1 WAAASGFFCGM
12 MFSTKETCII
22 AFGAMLA
29 ALFLTRISLK
39 KPIQK
44 DDVPVIPKISHLL
57 VFLGTGALV
66 SLVLYSSFF
75 QNPKGILDS
84 VLAFGTY
91 FGRAGDAG
99 FHSHPFYYYVKML
112 VFSQYGNGPVW
123 SEALVLLLALVGCY
137 AAFQPSPHRESSPF
151 FLRFLAF
158 YTLLSTAVYSL
169 IPYKTPWNMLP
180 FYIGFILLAG
190 YGASFLLKISKKMI
204 FRTAVVLA
212 FVLSLFHLAIQC
224 SYANFKY
231 HADSRNPYVYSHTS
245 SDFLNLVNRIND
257 LSPHHP
263 DLKQILIKVITPPEE
278 AWPLPWYLRSY
289 GRVGYWQEVEEAGT
303 LADVPIIIS
312 SSDKTTQLQSYLE
325 ESHLLEYYELRPGI
339 LLALHIE
346 QSLWEDFFQR
356 KK

>member
-1 WAAASGFFCGM
+1 
-12 MFSTKETCII
+12 
-22 AFGAMLA
+22 
-29 ALFLTRISLK
+29 
-39 KPIQK
+39 
-44 DDVPVIPKISHLL
+44 
-57 VFLGTGALV
+57 
-66 SLVLYSSFF
+66 
-75 QNPKGILDS
+75 
-84 VLAFGTY
+84 
-91 FGRAGDAG
+91 
-99 FHSHPFYYYVKML
+99 
-112 VFSQYGNGPVW
+112 
-123 SEALVLLLALVGCY
+123 
-137 AAFQPSPHRESSPF
+137 
-151 FLRFLAF
+151 
-158 YTLLSTAVYSL
+158 
-169 IPYKTPWNMLP
+169 
-180 FYIGFILLAG
+180 
-190 YGASFLLKISKKMI
+190 
-204 FRTAVVLA
+204 
-212 FVLSLFHLAIQC
+212 
-224 SYANFKY
+224 
-231 HADSRNPYVYSHTS
+231 VYSHTS